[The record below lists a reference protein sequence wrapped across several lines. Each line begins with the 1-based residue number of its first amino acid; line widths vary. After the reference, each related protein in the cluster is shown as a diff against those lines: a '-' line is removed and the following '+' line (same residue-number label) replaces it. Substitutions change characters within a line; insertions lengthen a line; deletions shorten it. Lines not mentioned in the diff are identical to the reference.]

1 MMDFETPPIFD
12 PYEHRPFQGY
22 MCSEG
27 RQVETYLSLMHFIEA
42 EKFRGLD
49 EGYRRY
55 LLSIEDRDDFILET
69 AGITQGVRRPDWD
82 EIKAPMVRAGLWMQL
97 VQHKDAMVPLITHPG
112 CECPVGLVNEAIQEI
127 YERLHSG
134 DPLRKVLLAGD
145 DSPNALRSSSFDE
158 VLDHIFNVRQPDE
171 VIVSADGGVSMRSAA
186 YAARRYIPLRFLPR
200 VQSAGEF
207 AKNAISQ
214 ATHVFLLGTNG
225 QASFAQAAYDLAC
238 ETGLVAHQVEL
249 PA

>member
-1 MMDFETPPIFD
+1 
-12 PYEHRPFQGY
+12 
-22 MCSEG
+22 
-27 RQVETYLSLMHFIEA
+27 MHFIEA

-55 LLSIEDRDDFILET
+55 ILSIEDRDDFILET

-97 VQHKDAMVPLITHPG
+97 VQHKDSMVPLVTHPG

-145 DSPNALRSSSFDE
+145 DSPDALRNSSFDE

-200 VQSAGEF
+200 AQSAAEF
-207 AKNAISQ
+207 AENAISQ
-214 ATHVFLLGTNG
+214 ATHVFLLGPPWPSFLCSSSIRFSMRNRSCCPPG
-225 QASFAQAAYDLAC
+225 RAASVKARNLGVILFPH
-238 ETGLVAHQVEL
+238 THGRVRG
-249 PA
+249 